1 MKASYL
7 HKSQPMIWVV
17 DSEYT
22 GERNAR
28 LGLAQRLGFRY
39 DLIPVPQDGAAY
51 WRLLKSKYARYA
63 DYPPLLIISGTGE
76 ETTAEIADLP
86 QHFPATVLNVFL
98 ASILPEDRHPRL
110 AEYDLIASPQLSGDN
125 IVTLTCVPNQLTRQN
140 LDTAYLEHADYFNG
154 LAKPVTALL
163 VGGNTRYC
171 SGFTPDHARQLGER
185 IARISAQLGGTLI
198 ISNSRRTPEDAQSAL
213 LEALNGVNYDFFDWQ
228 TMENNFYPAMLA
240 HAELF
245 IVTGDSLSM
254 CSEAAF
260 TGKPLLID
268 LSREATECFHR
279 EIIGR
284 LIDHGAAK
292 LLGDPFEPWAY
303 EPIDPTGMV
312 AEEIKKRFGEI
323 LHFA

>member
-7 HKSQPMIWVV
+7 HKSQPMVWVV
-17 DSEYT
+17 DSDYT

-39 DLIPVPQDGAAY
+39 DLIPLPQDAGSY
-51 WRLLKSKYARYA
+51 WRFLKSKYARYA

-76 ETTAEIADLP
+76 ETISEIADLP
-86 QHFPATVLNVFL
+86 QHFPAPVLNIFL
-98 ASILPEDRHPRL
+98 ASILPEERHPRL
-110 AEYDLIASPQLSGDN
+110 AEYHLIASPQLSGDN
-125 IVTLTCVPNQLTRQN
+125 VVTLTCVPNQLTRQH
-140 LDTAYLEHADYFNG
+140 LDNAHREHADYFSS
-154 LAKPVTALL
+154 LARPVTTFL

-171 SGFTPDHARQLGER
+171 SGFTVDHAKELGER
-185 IARISAQLGGTLI
+185 IANIGSQLGGTLV
-198 ISNSRRTPEDAQSAL
+198 ISNSRRTPPDAQSAL
-213 LEALNGVNYDFFDWQ
+213 LEALNGLNYRFFDWQ

-240 HAELF
+240 HADLF

-284 LIDHGAAK
+284 LIDYGAAK
-292 LLGDPFEPWAY
+292 LLSDTFEPWLY
-303 EPIDPTGMV
+303 EPIDPTGIV
-312 AEEIKKRFGEI
+312 AEEIRNRFGGI
-323 LHFA
+323 LNMV